1 MININSLS
9 KEYVMGDN
17 KLLALDNIDLS
28 INEGDFV
35 SIMGSSGSGKSTLM
49 NIIGCLDVPSSGE
62 YHFRNNNVSTLNSNK
77 LAELR
82 NKDIGFVFQN
92 FNLLPRLNAQENV
105 VLPLL
110 YSGKNLKERNQLA
123 IEALESVGL
132 KDRVHHRPNQLSGGQ
147 QQRVSIARAIAGS
160 PKLILADEPTGA
172 LDSKTGLEIMKILN
186 DLNAKGIT
194 IVLVTHEDDIANYG
208 SRIIK
213 MKDGKILEDK
223 KMSITDLISLTK
235 SLRSNILRSILT
247 SLGIIIGVSS
257 VITMISIG
265 SGARIEV
272 EQQIERF
279 GSNNLIV
286 RSQSSSNRGVSM
298 GANSVNTLTLKD
310 MEALKEE
317 LPAIKAIA
325 PRVSLSTQIVANGNN
340 WLATVTG
347 TTNDYF
353 DLGNWKFEN
362 GRSFEEEELNS
373 GSRVA
378 IIGKTVQKNLFDTDS
393 PIDEVIRINKV
404 PLLS

>member
-9 KEYVMGDN
+9 KEYIMGDN

-62 YHFRNNNVSTLNSNK
+62 YHFRDKDVSTLNSNK

-110 YSGKNLKERNQLA
+110 YSGKNLKERNELA

-223 KMSITDLISLTK
+223 K
-235 SLRSNILRSILT
+235 N
-247 SLGIIIGVSS
+247 V
-257 VITMISIG
+257 
-265 SGARIEV
+265 
-272 EQQIERF
+272 
-279 GSNNLIV
+279 NN
-286 RSQSSSNRGVSM
+286 
-298 GANSVNTLTLKD
+298 
-310 MEALKEE
+310 
-317 LPAIKAIA
+317 
-325 PRVSLSTQIVANGNN
+325 
-340 WLATVTG
+340 
-347 TTNDYF
+347 
-353 DLGNWKFEN
+353 
-362 GRSFEEEELNS
+362 
-373 GSRVA
+373 
-378 IIGKTVQKNLFDTDS
+378 
-393 PIDEVIRINKV
+393 
-404 PLLS
+404 